1 MKGPPESS
9 PRENGSVPAQF
20 SRASDIGRD
29 HPGGRAGTAVLRFV
43 PFRRRGDQGVVPTT
57 SVSRN
62 HRQGSCQQHG
72 SRGRRS
78 PRGEPAARGCCERA
92 RPRRTGGPP
101 DARRPRMPESCEGRA
116 PAAVEARRR
125 HPVPEAARGAGGA
138 STSVCVIRGVRI
150 SCGGACHARDRR
162 RSQLIVDAGA
172 REGASRARLPGVRS
186 SAAGGRSSRLSGPPA
201 RGELS
206 GGPFSFD
213 NNDCG

>member
-43 PFRRRGDQGVVPTT
+43 LFRRRGDQGVVPTT

-78 PRGEPAARGCCERA
+78 PRGEPSARGCCERA

-116 PAAVEARRR
+116 PAAVEARPR
-125 HPVPEAARGAGGA
+125 HPMPEAARGFPPFRLRSGRAEQ
-138 STSVCVIRGVRI
+138 
-150 SCGGACHARDRR
+150 R
-162 RSQLIVDAGA
+162 RSTACEVRRQAAGPHGSQGLPRVANSPAGLSVSTTTTAA
-172 REGASRARLPGVRS
+172 RSRAIASR
-186 SAAGGRSSRLSGPPA
+186 
-201 RGELS
+201 
-206 GGPFSFD
+206 D
-213 NNDCG
+213 